1 MRQRDLF
8 AKIASTLA
16 ILVAN
21 ISGTPA
27 SAGDLTLAEIVKLN
41 TVARGG
47 KEAIEAIEAL
57 ELEIRI
63 EEPTFVVSGIYRVD
77 RKGRMRI
84 DIYDQG
90 QRVFTEGYNN
100 TLGWQWQGGEEA
112 ATRAS
117 ESGEAALRHGP
128 QLPMHIVGLHE
139 LSQRGH
145 RVELGGREVLD
156 GVNYYVVKATLDDG
170 YRMYYFIDPE
180 SWLIVRS
187 RSFRAF
193 HPDVDPKEKWHE
205 TRYSDFRNVAGT
217 QKAYTT
223 TSLDM
228 VSGDVVATTTIKAVR
243 VNPELDSAI
252 FDMP

>member
-1 MRQRDLF
+1 MRKRDSF
-8 AKIASTLA
+8 AQIASTLA
-16 ILVAN
+16 ILVATV
-21 ISGTPA
+21 SGTPA
-27 SAGDLTLAEIVKLN
+27 SAGDLTLAEIVKRN
-41 TVARGG
+41 TDARGG
-47 KEAIEAIEAL
+47 EDAIEAIEAL

-100 TLGWQWQGGEEA
+100 TLGWQWQGGEER

-128 QLPMHIVGLHE
+128 QLPGHIVGLHE
-139 LSQRGH
+139 MAHRGH
-145 RVELGGREVLD
+145 HVELKGRERLD
-156 GVNYYVVKATLDDG
+156 GVNYYVVKITLDDG
-170 YRMYYFIDPE
+170 YSMFYFIDPE

-193 HPDVDPKEKWHE
+193 HPDVDPQEKWHE
-205 TRYSDFRNVAGT
+205 THYIDFRNVAGT
-217 QKAYTT
+217 QKPYTT
-223 TSLDM
+223 TSLDI
-228 VSGDVVATTTIKAVR
+228 VTGDVVGTTTIKAVR
-243 VNPELDSAI
+243 VNPELDPAI

>member
-1 MRQRDLF
+1 MRQRELF
-8 AKIASTLA
+8 AQIASTLA
-16 ILVAN
+16 ILVATV
-21 ISGTPA
+21 SGTPA
-27 SAGDLTLAEIVKLN
+27 SAGDLTLAEIVKRN
-41 TVARGG
+41 TIARGG

-90 QRVFTEGYNN
+90 LRVFTEGYNN
-100 TLGWQWQGGEEA
+100 TLGWQWQGGEEEA
-112 ATRAS
+112 KRAS

-139 LSQRGH
+139 LPQRGH
-145 RVELGGREVLD
+145 HVELKGRETQD
-156 GVNYYVVKATLDDG
+156 GVNYYVVNVTLDDG
-170 YRMYYFIDPE
+170 YSLYYFVDPE

-187 RSFRAF
+187 RDFRAF
-193 HPDVDPKEKWHE
+193 HPDINPEEKWHE
-205 TRYSDFRNVAGT
+205 TRYSDFRTVAGT
-217 QKAYTT
+217 RKPYVT
-223 TSLDM
+223 TSFDM
-228 VSGDVVATTTIKAVR
+228 VTGDVVGTTTIKAVT
-243 VNPELDSAI
+243 VNPELDPAL